1 MIAALTLQNAKAE
14 ITCSSCPSPVQL
26 HLEKLQMGMRTDP
39 TEEPSDLELKELG
52 VSGQNTGVD
61 DEDVPM
67 FPQHVSLD
75 GVRTKGETPGQS
87 GESHGGRVNDREPEL
102 GEDAALRRTRRS
114 GPEFAEF
121 SESRRTGR
129 TGVDAGAPDDRG
141 SLFDGQ
147 KQGRSD
153 FGWNRND
160 GRGNTRQDEP
170 KIASSTFALTGDSAH
185 NHAVVYWSGQ
195 NSSNTGKLGR
205 AARR

>member
-1 MIAALTLQNAKAE
+1 
-14 ITCSSCPSPVQL
+14 
-26 HLEKLQMGMRTDP
+26 
-39 TEEPSDLELKELG
+39 
-52 VSGQNTGVD
+52 
-61 DEDVPM
+61 M
-67 FPQHVSLD
+67 FPQYVSLD
-75 GVRTKGETPGQS
+75 GVRTKGETTGQS
-87 GESHGGRVNDREPEL
+87 GESHGGRVNDWEPEL
-102 GEDAALRRTRRS
+102 GEDAALRRARRS

-129 TGVDAGAPDDRG
+129 TGVDAGAPDGRG

-195 NSSNTGKLGR
+195 NSSVSKPSLIRIVPLRVWLLSTTPRSKLTLPR
-205 AARR
+205 EWVVSSS